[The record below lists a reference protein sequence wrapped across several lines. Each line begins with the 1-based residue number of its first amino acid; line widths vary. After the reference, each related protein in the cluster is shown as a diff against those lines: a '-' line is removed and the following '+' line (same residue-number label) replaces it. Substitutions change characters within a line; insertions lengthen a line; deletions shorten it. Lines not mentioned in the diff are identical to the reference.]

1 MGHERVCPSHLLRS
15 ERDHIRISVV
25 YCSRLVGL
33 DISKSNFAVSCT
45 EYDLLLR
52 WPDKTGNGALLDEL
66 VANAFLI
73 SPTKSEIKFQN
84 KILLVFIIST
94 IY

>member
-1 MGHERVCPSHLLRS
+1 MGLQRICRLHLLSS
-15 ERDHIRISVV
+15 ERDHIRIRIV

-33 DISKSNFAVSCT
+33 DVSKSNFAVSCT

-73 SPTKSEIKFQN
+73 SPKEIRN
-84 KILLVFIIST
+84 KMA
-94 IY
+94 